1 MLVFNIKNIRISKN
15 ISIKEL
21 SRKTGISRT
30 YIRELENQNKTNP
43 TLASLNKIATALKVN
58 IKDLFYSTIE
68 LENLR
73 KEMYRRIDKFGLN
86 SKEVLEVSQIIDL
99 LVNIKMNE
107 N

>member
-15 ISIKEL
+15 ISIKKL
-21 SRKTGISRT
+21 SKQTGLSRT
-30 YIRELENQNKTNP
+30 YIRELENQRKANP
-43 TLASLNKIATALKVN
+43 TLASLNKIAIALKVN
-58 IKDLFYSTIE
+58 VKDLFYSTIE
-68 LENLR
+68 IEKLR
-73 KEMYRRIDKFGLN
+73 KEMHKRIDEFGIN